1 MSDPDDLHLA
11 LVLERLVR
19 VVRRLATEGALS
31 LPAATALARV
41 VREGPVRL
49 TDLASGEGVSQP
61 GMTQLVT
68 TLERS
73 GLVRRSTSPAD
84 GRVVLIESTAEGERL
99 IESRRTERAA
109 ALRALLDRLEP
120 DDRDAV
126 RRALPAL
133 DRLAALATPDGPSGP
148 TPRTTSGDNQ

>member
-11 LVLERLVR
+11 LVLEQLVR

-41 VREGPVRL
+41 VRDGPVRL
-49 TDLASGEGVSQP
+49 TDLAAGEGVSQP

-73 GLVRRSTSPAD
+73 ELVRRTTSPAD
-84 GRVVLIESTAEGERL
+84 GRVVLIEATADGERL
-99 IESRRTERAA
+99 IERRRTERAQ
-109 ALRALLDRLEP
+109 ALRDLLDRLHP
-120 DDRDAV
+120 ADRAAV
-126 RRALPAL
+126 RGAVPAL
-133 DRLAALATPDGPSGP
+133 ERLASLATADGPAGS
-148 TPRTTSGDNQ
+148 TPRNTSGDKQ